1 MCGIAGYIVKDGYR
15 RENLR
20 EISDRYRKLLR
31 HRGPDSDGEFI
42 DEKGGILLSHTRL
55 SIIDLSDASSQPFYS
70 EDKNLVLIYNGE
82 IYNFREIRDELSKK
96 GYRFNT
102 DGDTEVIL
110 RAYEEFGEDAF
121 SRFIGMFAF
130 ALLDRRKSLLFLAR
144 DMTGI
149 KPLYYFYD
157 EKRLIFS
164 SEMRPFSDFEENID
178 WRIYFLAFGYL
189 PNPITTK
196 KGVYALR
203 KGHFLKLDLTSFYLS
218 SSNFAK
224 INFETDYNITEI
236 EAINTTREL
245 FKKAVERHLISDA
258 PLGVFLSGGIDSSLI
273 SIVASKIREG
283 QLTTLSVQFKEA
295 EYTEE
300 RYQNLIAEKIHS
312 NHWAHL
318 FSLQD
323 FMESI
328 EDIKE
333 AMDQPSI
340 DGINTYFVSRM
351 AKEAGCKTVLS
362 GLGGDELFMG
372 YGSFGLIDRLNHI
385 RNIGIPFRGMIQK
398 AGWMFN
404 NERYR
409 KLALLG
415 LNNPI
420 FFYLLFRALFIPKD
434 IERLTGV
441 KRNVI
446 IEKIEDLYHNHTT
459 KDLKNW
465 LSKMEFDFYLLG
477 QLLKDTDCMSM
488 WHSVET
494 RVPFLDNEL
503 VDFVSR
509 VPSKIKYNQKRPKY
523 LITEAYREV
532 LPNEIVFREK
542 MGFVF
547 PFDKWVREKINLFE
561 DMIYKD
567 ESGSFVKALIDRFK
581 RKETNYSRLWA
592 LIVMNFKRW

>member
-385 RNIGIPFRGMIQK
+385 RNIGIPFRGM
-398 AGWMFN
+398 
-404 NERYR
+404 
-409 KLALLG
+409 
-415 LNNPI
+415 
-420 FFYLLFRALFIPKD
+420 
-434 IERLTGV
+434 
-441 KRNVI
+441 
-446 IEKIEDLYHNHTT
+446 
-459 KDLKNW
+459 
-465 LSKMEFDFYLLG
+465 
-477 QLLKDTDCMSM
+477 
-488 WHSVET
+488 
-494 RVPFLDNEL
+494 
-503 VDFVSR
+503 
-509 VPSKIKYNQKRPKY
+509 
-523 LITEAYREV
+523 
-532 LPNEIVFREK
+532 
-542 MGFVF
+542 
-547 PFDKWVREKINLFE
+547 
-561 DMIYKD
+561 
-567 ESGSFVKALIDRFK
+567 
-581 RKETNYSRLWA
+581 
-592 LIVMNFKRW
+592 